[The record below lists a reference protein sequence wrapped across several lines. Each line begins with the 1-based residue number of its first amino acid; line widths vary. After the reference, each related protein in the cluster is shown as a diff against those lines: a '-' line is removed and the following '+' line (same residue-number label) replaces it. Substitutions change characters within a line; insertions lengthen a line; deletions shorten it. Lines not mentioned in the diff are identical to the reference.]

1 MRYFWLLLVVVLTA
15 VIFVNSSLPATE
27 SGKLSGFVAQ
37 FVVQLS
43 QLLDITLK
51 GDVEHNIRKLAHFL
65 EFACLGLLWC
75 KTFAS
80 FRVSNRTS
88 TGYILLLCLL
98 TAVTDE
104 YIQLFSLGR
113 EGKVMDVL
121 LDFSG
126 AACAWLW
133 YRIVQWCE

>member
-1 MRYFWLLLVVVLTA
+1 MRYFWLLLVVVLTV

-37 FVVQLS
+37 FVAQLA
-43 QLLDITLK
+43 QRVDITLK
-51 GDVEHNIRKLAHFL
+51 GDVEHTIRKLAHFL

>member
-37 FVVQLS
+37 FVAQLS

-51 GDVEHNIRKLAHFL
+51 GDVEHTIRKLAHFL
-65 EFACLGLLWC
+65 EFAYLGLLWC

>member
-37 FVVQLS
+37 FVAQLS

-51 GDVEHNIRKLAHFL
+51 GDVEHTIRKLAHFL

-133 YRIVQWCE
+133 YRIVQWCK

>member
-37 FVVQLS
+37 FVAQLS

-51 GDVEHNIRKLAHFL
+51 GDVEHTIRKLANFL

>member
-1 MRYFWLLLVVVLTA
+1 MRYFWLLLVVVLTV

-37 FVVQLS
+37 FVAQLS
-43 QLLDITLK
+43 QLLDITLE
-51 GDVEHNIRKLAHFL
+51 GDVEHTIRKLAHFL

>member
-27 SGKLSGFVAQ
+27 SGKLSGFVTQ
-37 FVVQLS
+37 FVAQLA
-43 QLLDITLK
+43 QLLDIELK
-51 GDVEHNIRKLAHFL
+51 GDVEHTIRKLAHFL

>member
-1 MRYFWLLLVVVLTA
+1 MRYFWLLLVVVLTV

-43 QLLDITLK
+43 QLLDIELK
-51 GDVEHNIRKLAHFL
+51 GDVEHTIRKLAHFL

>member
-37 FVVQLS
+37 FVAQLS

-51 GDVEHNIRKLAHFL
+51 GDVEHTIRKLAHFL

-113 EGKVMDVL
+113 EGRVMDVL
-121 LDFSG
+121 LDFRG
-126 AACAWLW
+126 ASCAWLW

>member
-37 FVVQLS
+37 FVAQLS

-51 GDVEHNIRKLAHFL
+51 GDVEHTIRKLAHFL

-113 EGKVMDVL
+113 EGRVMDVL

-126 AACAWLW
+126 ASCAWLW

>member
-1 MRYFWLLLVVVLTA
+1 MRYFWLLLVVVLTV

-37 FVVQLS
+37 FVAQLS

-51 GDVEHNIRKLAHFL
+51 GDVEHTIRKLAHFL

-80 FRVSNRTS
+80 CRVGNRTS

-113 EGKVMDVL
+113 EGRVMDVL

>member
-1 MRYFWLLLVVVLTA
+1 MRYFWLLLVVVLTV

-37 FVVQLS
+37 FVAQLS

-51 GDVEHNIRKLAHFL
+51 GDVEHTIRKLAHFL

-104 YIQLFSLGR
+104 YNQLFSLGS

>member
-15 VIFVNSSLPATE
+15 VIFVNSSLPAPE
-27 SGKLSGFVAQ
+27 SGKLSGFAAQ

-43 QLLDITLK
+43 QLLDIELK
-51 GDVEHNIRKLAHFL
+51 GDVEHTIRKLAHFL

>member
-27 SGKLSGFVAQ
+27 SGKLSGCVAQ

-43 QLLDITLK
+43 QLLDIELK
-51 GDVEHNIRKLAHFL
+51 GDVEHTIRKLAHFL

>member
-37 FVVQLS
+37 FVAQLS
-43 QLLDITLK
+43 QLLDIGLK
-51 GDVEHNIRKLAHFL
+51 GDVEHTIRKLAHFL

-113 EGKVMDVL
+113 EGRVMDVL

>member
-1 MRYFWLLLVVVLTA
+1 MRYFWLLLVVVLTV

-37 FVVQLS
+37 FVAQLA

>member
-1 MRYFWLLLVVVLTA
+1 MRYFWLLLVVVLTV

-51 GDVEHNIRKLAHFL
+51 GDVEHTIRKLAHFL

>member
-27 SGKLSGFVAQ
+27 SGKLSGFVTQ

-51 GDVEHNIRKLAHFL
+51 GDVEHTIRKLAHFL

>member
-37 FVVQLS
+37 FVAQLA

-51 GDVEHNIRKLAHFL
+51 GDVEHTIRKLAHFL

>member
-37 FVVQLS
+37 FVAQLA

-51 GDVEHNIRKLAHFL
+51 GDVEHTIRKLAHFL

-80 FRVSNRTS
+80 FRVCNRTS

>member
-1 MRYFWLLLVVVLTA
+1 MRYFWLLLAVVLTA

-37 FVVQLS
+37 FVAQLS

-51 GDVEHNIRKLAHFL
+51 GDVEHTIRKLAHFL

>member
-15 VIFVNSSLPATE
+15 VIFVNSPLPATE

-43 QLLDITLK
+43 QLLDIGLK
-51 GDVEHNIRKLAHFL
+51 GDVEHTIRKLAHFL

-113 EGKVMDVL
+113 EGRVMDVL

>member
-43 QLLDITLK
+43 RLLDIELK
-51 GDVEHNIRKLAHFL
+51 GDVEHTIRKLAHFL

>member
-1 MRYFWLLLVVVLTA
+1 MRYFWLLLVVVVTA

-37 FVVQLS
+37 FVAQLA

-51 GDVEHNIRKLAHFL
+51 GDVEHTIRKLAHFL

>member
-43 QLLDITLK
+43 QLLDIKLK
-51 GDVEHNIRKLAHFL
+51 GDVEHTIRKLAHFL

-113 EGKVMDVL
+113 EGRVMDVL

>member
-37 FVVQLS
+37 FVAQLS
-43 QLLDITLK
+43 QLLDIELK
-51 GDVEHNIRKLAHFL
+51 GDVEHTIRKLAHFL

-113 EGKVMDVL
+113 EGRVMDVL

-126 AACAWLW
+126 GACAWLW

>member
-1 MRYFWLLLVVVLTA
+1 MRYFWLLLVMVLTA

-37 FVVQLS
+37 FVAQLS

-51 GDVEHNIRKLAHFL
+51 GDVEHTIRKLAHFL

-113 EGKVMDVL
+113 EGRVMDVL

>member
-1 MRYFWLLLVVVLTA
+1 MRYFCLLLVVVLTA

-43 QLLDITLK
+43 QLLDIELK
-51 GDVEHNIRKLAHFL
+51 GDVEHTIRKLAHFL

>member
-27 SGKLSGFVAQ
+27 SGKLSGFVTQFDAQ
-37 FVVQLS
+37 LA

>member
-1 MRYFWLLLVVVLTA
+1 MRYFWLLLAVVVTA

-43 QLLDITLK
+43 QLLDIELK
-51 GDVEHNIRKLAHFL
+51 GDVEHTIRKLAHFL

>member
-1 MRYFWLLLVVVLTA
+1 MRYFWLLLVVVLTV

-37 FVVQLS
+37 FVAQLC
-43 QLLDITLK
+43 QLLDIELK
-51 GDVEHNIRKLAHFL
+51 GDVEHTIRKLAHFL

-113 EGKVMDVL
+113 EGRVMDVL

>member
-1 MRYFWLLLVVVLTA
+1 MRYFWLLLAVVLTV

-37 FVVQLS
+37 FVAQLS
-43 QLLDITLK
+43 QLLDIELK
-51 GDVEHNIRKLAHFL
+51 GDVEHTIRKLAHFL

>member
-1 MRYFWLLLVVVLTA
+1 MRYFRLLLVVVLTA

-37 FVVQLS
+37 FVAQLS

-51 GDVEHNIRKLAHFL
+51 GDVEHTIRKLAHFL

-98 TAVTDE
+98 TAVTDA

>member
-37 FVVQLS
+37 FVAQLS

-51 GDVEHNIRKLAHFL
+51 GDVEHTIRKLAHFL
-65 EFACLGLLWC
+65 EFACSGLLWC

-113 EGKVMDVL
+113 EGRVMDVL